1 MKIAIGIAYDGSGF
15 DGWQSQPSGR
25 TVQDHVER
33 ALSGIAAHPV
43 RTIAAGRTDAGVH
56 ALGQVAHFETSAER
70 PTQAWVRGANSA
82 LPEAVAV
89 QWAQPVPDAFH
100 ARYAATARTYRYI
113 LYCHPVRPAVLARR
127 VGWFHLP
134 LALDPM
140 RAAGRLLLGEHD
152 FSAFRSSECQARSP
166 VRNLRKLAI
175 AQRGP
180 YFVFELT
187 ADAFLHHMVRNVVG
201 GLVHVGKGERPP
213 EWLGEVLAARERA
226 RAAPTFPPDGL
237 YLAEVRYGPE
247 WSLPGFAPM
256 MPFFSTA
263 LPDPIPD

>member
-1 MKIAIGIAYDGSGF
+1 MRIAIGIAYDGSPF

-25 TVQDHVER
+25 TVQDHLER
-33 ALSGIAAHPV
+33 ALAGVAAHPV

-56 ALGQVAHFETSAER
+56 ALGQVAHFDTTAER
-70 PTQAWVRGANSA
+70 PLQAWVRGTNSA

-89 QWAQPVPDAFH
+89 QWAQAVSEDFH
-100 ARYAATARTYRYI
+100 ARYSATARTYRYV

-134 LALDPM
+134 LALEPM

-152 FSAFRSSECQARSP
+152 FSAFRSAECQAKTP
-166 VRNLRKLAI
+166 VRSLRQLAI
-175 AQRGP
+175 SQRGP

-187 ADAFLHHMVRNVVG
+187 ADAFLHHMVRNMIG
-201 GLVHVGKGERPP
+201 CLVHVGKGAAPP
-213 EWLGEVLAARERA
+213 EWLGEVLAARERR

-237 YLAEVRYGPE
+237 YLAEVRFGPQ

-256 MPFFSTA
+256 MPFFSTS
-263 LPDPIPD
+263 LPD